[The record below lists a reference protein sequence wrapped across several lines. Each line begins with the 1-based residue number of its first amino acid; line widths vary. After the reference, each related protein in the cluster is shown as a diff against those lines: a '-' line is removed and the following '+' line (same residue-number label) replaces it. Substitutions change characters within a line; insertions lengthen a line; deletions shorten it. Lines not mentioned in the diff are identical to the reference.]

1 VEVVDRARR
10 ELARQGVFAL
20 ATVVEGESDG
30 GMLFVAD
37 GAATGGTTG
46 DAELDRAIAS
56 RAAGLIEVGTGA
68 LVEIEGSR
76 VFIDVLVPPP
86 RLLVVGAGDDAM
98 PLVAY
103 ASDVGFR
110 VSVVDHRESLLT
122 SERFPAAF
130 ERTCVTH
137 GQPFDSSRI
146 APTTYAVV
154 MTHSLARDRGWVERL
169 LATDVRYIG
178 VLGPRVRT
186 RDMLDI
192 LGADGDAR
200 IFGPAGLDV
209 GADGPEQVALSI
221 VAELLA
227 CHRRRGAGHLRE
239 RGGAIHA
246 PAEQETTKEA

>member
-1 VEVVDRARR
+1 
-10 ELARQGVFAL
+10 
-20 ATVVEGESDG
+20 
-30 GMLFVAD
+30 M
-37 GAATGGTTG
+37 
-46 DAELDRAIAS
+46 
-56 RAAGLIEVGTGA
+56 
-68 LVEIEGSR
+68 
-76 VFIDVLVPPP
+76 
-86 RLLVVGAGDDAM
+86 
-98 PLVAY
+98 
-103 ASDVGFR
+103 
-110 VSVVDHRESLLT
+110 
-122 SERFPAAF
+122 
-130 ERTCVTH
+130 TH

-209 GADGPEQVALSI
+209 GADGPEHVTLSI

-227 CHRRRGAGHLRE
+227 CHRRRGAGQLRE